1 MQVEI
6 GDFLKRIRRPVEIS
20 ADKDY
25 RLVTVKL
32 HHQGVVLRGVKKGS
46 SIKSKMFKVVT
57 GDFILSGIDARN
69 GAFGIVPE
77 ELNGA
82 VVTNDFWYFDVDESI
97 IDRKLFLELTQT
109 AWFDD
114 ICRKGSD
121 GTTQRIRLQKDKFF
135 NQEIRLPEKSK
146 HEQLLNRILT
156 VKQNT
161 NSLSSEINR
170 QQEYLSELR
179 QCLLQDA
186 IQGKL
191 TEQWRR
197 DNPNV
202 ESASELLHRIKRER
216 ESWLQLKSLEGYSE
230 AKVIKRKFKKL
241 EDNYI
246 EILTILAG
254 AKYVTDE
261 TYAYWSRRC
270 PPLPGD
276 ILYTREAPVG
286 ETAIIPEGIRLC
298 MGQRM
303 MLLRPF
309 HDLADNRF
317 ILYALMSPDFLNRL
331 EDAQKGAMVKH
342 LRVGDVENALIAL
355 PPLEEQKEIV
365 AQVEILFE
373 YCDELEKQI
382 LKSGRESEQLM
393 QSILKEAFEL
403 GGK

>member
-241 EDNYI
+241 EDNYPEIPTI
-246 EILTILAG
+246 EVPSKWQWSPI
-254 AKYVTDE
+254 VE
-261 TYAYWSRRC
+261 TMNLIVNC
-270 PPLPGD
+270 
-276 ILYTREAPVG
+276 
-286 ETAIIPEGIRLC
+286 LC
-298 MGQRM
+298 
-303 MLLRPF
+303 
-309 HDLADNRF
+309 
-317 ILYALMSPDFLNRL
+317 
-331 EDAQKGAMVKH
+331 V
-342 LRVGDVENALIAL
+342 
-355 PPLEEQKEIV
+355 
-365 AQVEILFE
+365 
-373 YCDELEKQI
+373 
-382 LKSGRESEQLM
+382 
-393 QSILKEAFEL
+393 
-403 GGK
+403 